1 MKTRTKITVALTVGI
16 GLLVSSMGTAS
27 ASPHYTN
34 WGGSGGFK
42 AEVASVEAIKVAQT
56 NLSQIAIVENSEN
69 ATGFSHHAN
78 VDKFQQEGNLI
89 ENIRVTL
96 KEKTSQVQLDVGPV
110 NIEKSE
116 TSFEDLGNNSGND
129 HDMNDITVG
138 VSDIW
143 TTGGTSSVWTSGG
156 VTSIWTNGGASTI
169 WTSGGVTS
177 IWTNGSGTRLY
188 ANFVP
193 FSF

>member
-1 MKTRTKITVALTVGI
+1 MKTRTKITVTLAVGI

-96 KEKTSQVQLDVGPV
+96 KEETSQVQLDVDPV

-116 TSFEDLGNNSGND
+116 TSFEDLGNDSGSD

-143 TTGGTSSVWTSGG
+143 TNGSASSV
-156 VTSIWTNGGASTI
+156 WTNGGASSV
-169 WTSGGVTS
+169 WTNGSASSV
-177 IWTNGSGTRLY
+177 WTNGSGTRLY